1 MNISFNIPRRGA
13 VPRSEVANQRA
24 RRDARARIVA
34 GARAA
39 FARKGPTATM
49 ADVAASAGVSQGLP
63 YRYFSDKDALIRA
76 LVTEA
81 VLQADAESSPLAL
94 PGSAAGR
101 LRDLV
106 TSMVEARRA
115 QPELFLLFQH
125 VVSDPATPPDLLELI
140 QARGRAVADTMRQ
153 LITEAQAAGEVAPD
167 DPDQLVTALMAC
179 LDGLGRFT
187 LSHPAEA
194 AAHFPAAQII
204 TRMLE
209 PGAAGP
215 HPPALACGNPDCN
228 TRRRAACPPKLS
240 GTPSWQRSPGATG
253 TRCPGTSP
261 PAAPGP

>member
-1 MNISFNIPRRGA
+1 
-13 VPRSEVANQRA
+13 VPRAEKANQQA
-24 RRDARARIVA
+24 RQDARARILV

-39 FARKGPTATM
+39 FARKGPTTTM

-63 YRYFSDKDALIRA
+63 YRYFSDKDALVRA

-81 VLQADAESSPLAL
+81 VEQADAKGSALAL
-94 PGSAAGR
+94 PGSAARR

-106 TSMVEARRA
+106 TSMVEARRG

-140 QARGRAVADTMRQ
+140 QARGRAVADTIRQ
-153 LITEAQAAGEVAPD
+153 LISEAQGAGEVAPD
-167 DPDQLVTALMAC
+167 DPDQLVTAIMAC

-194 AAHFPAAQII
+194 AAHFPAAEII

-209 PGAAGP
+209 PGAEAAA
-215 HPPALACGNPDCN
+215 PAVACENPDGN
-228 TRRRAACPPKLS
+228 TRRRAACPPK
-240 GTPSWQRSPGATG
+240 
-253 TRCPGTSP
+253 P
-261 PAAPGP
+261 PA